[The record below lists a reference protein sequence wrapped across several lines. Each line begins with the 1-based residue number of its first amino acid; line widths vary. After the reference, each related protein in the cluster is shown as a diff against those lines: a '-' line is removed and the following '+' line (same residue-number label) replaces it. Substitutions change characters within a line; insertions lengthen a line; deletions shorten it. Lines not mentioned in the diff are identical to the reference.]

1 MERYDI
7 TVEHVTSVSGL
18 PQGARKPK
26 GLSLAIGFFDG
37 VHLGH
42 REVVRQA
49 VNLAKAHGLTPAVMT
64 FDPHPRVVLGQGSQ
78 YNTVLTPLDEKLS
91 LLSELGVEAAYV
103 IRFDRP
109 FSEVSAEQFVKRLI
123 APLGVRTAVVGFDFS
138 FGHRGAGDAEAL
150 RLYGGG
156 DIQVHVIAPVFHSGD
171 KVSSTRIRERL
182 AEGVCREANVL
193 LGRTYEVKGLVVH
206 GQARGRQIGFP
217 TANVLPEQPYV
228 IPRPGV
234 YAIQADLFAPSGAR
248 AERYD
253 GVLNVGYRPTFEA
266 PGGELKLEAHL
277 FDFQGDL
284 YGRQLALKFHAFL
297 RPEKKFDSI
306 EQLTAQIAI
315 DAEEA
320 RRRLSN
326 IHV

>member
-1 MERYDI
+1 VERYDI
-7 TVEHVTSVSGL
+7 AVQHVTGVSGL
-18 PQGARKPK
+18 PEGARKPQ

-37 VHLGH
+37 VHSGH
-42 REVVRQA
+42 RAVVRQA
-49 VNLAKAHGLTPAVMT
+49 VNLAKEQGLTPAVMT
-64 FDPHPRVVLGQGSQ
+64 FDPHPRVVLGQGAQ
-78 YNTVLTPLDEKLS
+78 YHTVLTPLEEKLS

-109 FSEVSAEQFVKRLI
+109 FSEISAEQFVKRLI
-123 APLGVRTAVVGFDFS
+123 TPLGVRTAVVGFDFS
-138 FGHRGAGDAEAL
+138 FGHRGAGDADAL

-156 DIQVHVIAPVFHSGD
+156 EIQVHVIAPVFEGGD

-182 AEGVCREANVL
+182 AEGVCREANLL
-193 LGRTYEVKGLVVH
+193 LGRTYEVKGFVVH
-206 GQARGRQIGFP
+206 GDARGRQIGFP
-217 TANVLPEQPYV
+217 TANVLPDQPYV

-234 YAIQADLFAPSGAR
+234 YAIQADLFAPSGGKG
-248 AERYD
+248 ERYN
-253 GVLNVGYRPTFEA
+253 GVLNVGYRPTFEE
-266 PGGELKLEAHL
+266 PGGELRLEAHL

-306 EQLTAQIAI
+306 EQLTAQIAL
-315 DAEEA
+315 DADEA

-326 IHV
+326 VPV